1 MILQRHL
8 SIRRILALVSLLFL
22 LLPVGGIYFL
32 RIYESALLRQ
42 TESELISQGAF
53 VAAIYQHEI
62 ADRLTQQH
70 LPVSRY
76 GLPLAHAQRQKSNA
90 LSPIFPQLDLAKDPI
105 HAARPQPEYT
115 RDTLDPVASLAG
127 TQIMPVLQEAQ
138 RVTLSGIKV
147 LDYQGLVVAGA
158 HEKGLSFAQVEE
170 FQASRQGK
178 PVSFLRARR
187 MSDTSAA
194 LGSTSRNANINV
206 FVALPITLQN
216 RLIGVVWLNRTPM
229 DLPQALFWKRYEL
242 GWTVLSLVVIAILIA
257 RLTSLSITRPIRA
270 LVEKT
275 RLITQ
280 GDPQGQEPLHAPITR
295 EVAELS
301 DNIAQMARTLQ
312 QRSAYIQNFTAHI
325 SHEFKTPLTAIQG
338 SVELLQDNL
347 AEMPPAQQQHFLNNI
362 AQDTDRLGRLVSRL
376 LELTRVDLM
385 EKIDRSAQTAD
396 LRGVLHELVA
406 SQKDQ
411 SHANPVQDDLWPEGA
426 GPAQDFQ
433 IQVHFEAPALGEQ
446 EAFRAAIAPD
456 SLHAVLAHLIENS
469 KQAGAQTMTLTVTPQ
484 ANGVWLDVQDDG
496 PGITPA
502 NQNAVFTPFFTTKRQ
517 QGGTGLG
524 LSITQALLERYHG
537 KITLLDSTTGA
548 HFRLMLLSG

>member
-62 ADRLTQQH
+62 ADRLAQHH

-76 GLPLAHAQRQKSNA
+76 GLPLPHAQRQKPNA

-115 RDTLDPVASLAG
+115 RDTLDPVASLVGA
-127 TQIMPVLQEAQ
+127 QIMPVLQDAQ

-158 HEKGLSFAQVEE
+158 HDKGLSFAQVEE
-170 FQASRQGK
+170 FQAAKQGR

-187 MSDTSAA
+187 MSDTSVA
-194 LGSTSRNANINV
+194 LGSVSRNANINV

-229 DLPQALFWKRYEL
+229 DLPQALFWKRFEL
-242 GWTVLSLVVIAILIA
+242 GWTVLFLVIIAILIA

-338 SVELLQDNL
+338 GVELLQDNL
-347 AEMPPAQQQHFLNNI
+347 SEMPPAQQQHFLNNI

-396 LRGVLHELVA
+396 LRVVLPELVA
-406 SQKDQ
+406 FQNDQ
-411 SHANPVQDDLWPEGA
+411 SQADLLPEGA
-426 GPAQDFQ
+426 GPAQGFQ
-433 IQVHFEAPALGEQ
+433 IQVYFEAPASGQL
-446 EAFRAAIAPD
+446 EAFRVAIAPD

-469 KQAGAQTMTLTVTPQ
+469 KQAGAQMMTLTVTPQ
-484 ANGVWLDVQDDG
+484 ADAVWLDVQDDG
-496 PGITPA
+496 PGISTA
-502 NQNAVFTPFFTTKRQ
+502 NQNAVFTPFFTTKRK

-537 KITLLDSTTGA
+537 KITLLASPTGA
-548 HFRLMLLSG
+548 HFRLTLPSG